1 MSETLERLL
10 SRLENL
16 EAIEPL
22 VSSMRIL
29 SLSTV
34 QFAMNRREFLE
45 TCQSE
50 YLQIVAQLAALK
62 KGNPRPL
69 FRRKKSEETAPAA
82 TGRKLL
88 IVLGSDRGIVGQ
100 YNRQLASMA
109 ERWAAENPQGQ
120 VQSFGSRLI
129 STMSQLLNIPFV
141 RGGTLVKGYSP
152 DYERIPPLIEEWQQ
166 AIGSGDLEAVEVLS
180 FRNTRGS
187 TYRPKVTPWLPLTDT
202 FLQLQTQTEIWPLP
216 ILEEDPALLM
226 ERIRAHMVTL
236 MFYIVLFEAIAA
248 ENTSR
253 YARLEEAKENLESL
267 LAELSLEIQISKR
280 QAVTSQIQEI
290 AVAAGLVK

>member
-45 TCQSE
+45 TYESE
-50 YLQIVAQLAALK
+50 YLQIAAQLAALK
-62 KGNPRPL
+62 KDSPRPL
-69 FRRKKSEETAPAA
+69 FRRKKSGETAPVA

-100 YNRQLASMA
+100 YNRQLSSMA

-120 VQSFGSRLI
+120 VQSFGTRLI

-152 DYERIPPLIEEWQQ
+152 DYERIPALIAEWQQ
-166 AIGSGDLEAVEVLS
+166 AVDSGDPEAVEVLS
-180 FRNTRGS
+180 FRNTRGN
-187 TYRPKVTPWLPLTDT
+187 TYRPMVTPWLPLTDT
-202 FLQLQTQTEIWPLP
+202 FLQPQPQTEIWPLP

-226 ERIRAHMVTL
+226 ERIRAHMATL
-236 MFYIVLFEAIAA
+236 TFYIMLFEAIAA